1 MVCPWNGLLVNH
13 VVSVYPAVNIYKNWS
28 KCPIQGTSMALNCL
42 IRTTEGVSALLSIMS
57 WKVFTQSLKYKI
69 LPYTVQFI
77 NSVIQL
83 HSCIICDVRLV
94 YKLIAFWG
102 AAQPFRSLLNVLEY
116 FGLAIQR
123 ICIQPTPGREK

>member
-1 MVCPWNGLLVNH
+1 M
-13 VVSVYPAVNIYKNWS
+13 
-28 KCPIQGTSMALNCL
+28 
-42 IRTTEGVSALLSIMS
+42 SIMS

-102 AAQPFRSLLNVLEY
+102 AAHAALSIIIKRAGILWLGDPENMYTANTRKRKIGPASKEAKFKAVNGFRSIPGPLN
-116 FGLAIQR
+116 QR
-123 ICIQPTPGREK
+123 C

>member
-1 MVCPWNGLLVNH
+1 M
-13 VVSVYPAVNIYKNWS
+13 
-28 KCPIQGTSMALNCL
+28 
-42 IRTTEGVSALLSIMS
+42 SIMS

-102 AAQPFRSLLNVLEY
+102 AAQPFRSLLNVLDTLAWRSREY
-116 FGLAIQR
+116 VYSQHQEEKNRSCEQR
-123 ICIQPTPGREK
+123 GKI

>member
-1 MVCPWNGLLVNH
+1 M
-13 VVSVYPAVNIYKNWS
+13 
-28 KCPIQGTSMALNCL
+28 
-42 IRTTEGVSALLSIMS
+42 SIMS

-123 ICIQPTPGREK
+123 ICIQPTPGREKIGPASKEAKFKAVNGFRSIPGPLNQRC

>member
-1 MVCPWNGLLVNH
+1 M
-13 VVSVYPAVNIYKNWS
+13 
-28 KCPIQGTSMALNCL
+28 
-42 IRTTEGVSALLSIMS
+42 SIMS

-94 YKLIAFWG
+94 YKLIALWG

>member
-1 MVCPWNGLLVNH
+1 M
-13 VVSVYPAVNIYKNWS
+13 
-28 KCPIQGTSMALNCL
+28 
-42 IRTTEGVSALLSIMS
+42 SIMS

-102 AAQPFRSLLNVLEY
+102 SGSALSIIIKRAGILWLGDPENMYTANTRKRKIGPASKEAKFKAVNGFRSIPGPLN
-116 FGLAIQR
+116 QR
-123 ICIQPTPGREK
+123 C

>member
-1 MVCPWNGLLVNH
+1 M
-13 VVSVYPAVNIYKNWS
+13 
-28 KCPIQGTSMALNCL
+28 
-42 IRTTEGVSALLSIMS
+42 SIMS

-94 YKLIAFWG
+94 YKLIASALSIIIKRAGILWLGDPENMYTANTRKRKIGPASKEAKFKAVNG
-102 AAQPFRSLLNVLEY
+102 FRSIPGPLN
-116 FGLAIQR
+116 QR
-123 ICIQPTPGREK
+123 C